1 MSATKSAEQQ
11 ERSRIEVGSM
21 PTIVAESPN
30 RVESLD
36 VPRKV
41 WTRAECAAFEATGLW
56 DQQKLEL
63 IEGELIDKMSKKRP
77 HTNTHTLFLGWL
89 SQAFGSDR
97 VNVET
102 PIDVAPEDNP
112 TSEPGPDVIVLN
124 RPTWEIDRNNPQP
137 GDLLLVVEV
146 ADSSLRFD
154 LATKAGLYAR
164 AGIADYWVFD
174 VTGRRLIVHRDP
186 VGGRYRSVEAYG
198 ENESAAPLAAPG
210 SELKI
215 ASVFRRSG

>member
-1 MSATKSAEQQ
+1 
-11 ERSRIEVGSM
+11 M
-21 PTIVAESPN
+21 PTIVAESPS
-30 RVESLD
+30 RVDSFD
-36 VPRKV
+36 IPRKV

-89 SQAFGSDR
+89 FQAFEADR

-102 PIDVAPEDNP
+102 PIDVSPEDNP
-112 TSEPGPDVIVLN
+112 TSEPVPDVIVLN
-124 RPTWEIDRNNPQP
+124 RPTWEIDRDNPQP
-137 GDLLLVVEV
+137 AELLLVVEV

-164 AGIADYWVFD
+164 AAIADYWVFD
-174 VTGRRLIVHRDP
+174 VPGRRLIVHRDP
-186 VGGRYRSVEAYG
+186 EGGRYRSVQAYS
-198 ENESAAPLAAPG
+198 EHESVAPLAAPG
-210 SELKI
+210 IELKV
-215 ASVFRRSG
+215 ASVFRRSS